1 MFQLFTLMKINSLI
15 LLITLCCTG
24 CTNTSKKQSIQN
36 ETADKTTEI
45 HYAKGFTI
53 HHFKDYTQLIVRNP
67 WDTTRILDTY
77 ILVDR
82 NKQLPVKLPE
92 GIIVRTPVERV
103 AFASSV
109 HAGMWNQLNKA
120 QLTVGVC
127 EPEYFSIPVIV
138 EGLKN
143 GKIADLGMATSINIE
158 KLIAAAPEILVVSPF
173 ENTKRTEFE
182 KVNLVVVKDASY
194 MEDSP
199 LGRAEWIKFEAAFT
213 NQDKLA
219 DKIFANIAQN
229 YTKLC
234 QRVAQTTTR
243 PTVFTDK
250 KFGDIWYVAGGRS
263 YMGRFLGDAG
273 ADYLWKDLNQSG
285 SMPYTFEKVY
295 AKAVKAD
302 YWLIKYND
310 MRVDLTYETLKNE
323 YPLYANFKAFRQK
336 QIFTINTAK
345 TPYYEAGPMEPDK
358 VLADLVAVFH
368 PELLPGY
375 KPTYY
380 YSLQESN

>member
-1 MFQLFTLMKINSLI
+1 
-15 LLITLCCTG
+15 
-24 CTNTSKKQSIQN
+24 
-36 ETADKTTEI
+36 
-45 HYAKGFTI
+45 
-53 HHFKDYTQLIVRNP
+53 
-67 WDTTRILDTY
+67 
-77 ILVDR
+77 
-82 NKQLPVKLPE
+82 
-92 GIIVRTPVERV
+92 
-103 AFASSV
+103 
-109 HAGMWNQLNKA
+109 
-120 QLTVGVC
+120 
-127 EPEYFSIPVIV
+127 
-138 EGLKN
+138 
-143 GKIADLGMATSINIE
+143 
-158 KLIAAAPEILVVSPF
+158 
-173 ENTKRTEFE
+173 
-182 KVNLVVVKDASY
+182 VKDASY

-199 LGRAEWIKFEAAFT
+199 LGRAEWIKFEATFT

-219 DKIFANIAQN
+219 DKIFTNIAQN

-336 QIFTINTAK
+336 HIFTINTAK

-380 YSLQESN
+380 YSLQKTN

>member
-1 MFQLFTLMKINSLI
+1 MAFVTVICFLG
-15 LLITLCCTG
+15 CTG
-24 CTNTSKKQSIQN
+24 SHQKHNNLSLAIEQN
-36 ETADKTTEI
+36 KEVS
-45 HYAKGFTI
+45 YAKGFRI
-53 HHFKDYTQLIVRNP
+53 NRFKDCTQLIVKNP
-67 WDTTRILDTY
+67 WDSTNVLERY
-77 ILVDR
+77 VLVDR
-82 NKQLPVKLPE
+82 NSKLPAHLPD
-92 GIIVRTPVERV
+92 GIVVRTPIERV
-103 AFASSV
+103 AFCSSV
-109 HAGMWNQLNKA
+109 HAGMWNRLNKA
-120 QLTVGVC
+120 HLTVGVC
-127 EPEYFSIPVIV
+127 EPEYFSLSVITR
-138 EGLKN
+138 GLKD
-143 GKIADLGMATSINIE
+143 GRIADLGMATSINIE

-234 QRVAQTTTR
+234 QRVAHTTSR

-336 QIFTINTAK
+336 HIFTINTAK

-380 YSLQESN
+380 YSLQKTN

>member
-1 MFQLFTLMKINSLI
+1 MTIKNLAFVTVICFLG
-15 LLITLCCTG
+15 CTG
-24 CTNTSKKQSIQN
+24 SHQKHNNPSLAIEQN
-36 ETADKTTEI
+36 KEVS
-45 HYAKGFTI
+45 YAKGFRI
-53 HHFKDYTQLIVRNP
+53 NRFKDCTQLIVKNP
-67 WDTTRILDTY
+67 WDSTSVLERY
-77 ILVDR
+77 VLVDR
-82 NKQLPVKLPE
+82 NRKLPAHLPD
-92 GIIVRTPVERV
+92 GIVVRTPIERV
-103 AFASSV
+103 AFCSSV
-109 HAGMWNQLNKA
+109 HAGMWNRLNKA
-120 QLTVGVC
+120 HLTVGVC
-127 EPEYFSIPVIV
+127 EPEYFSLPVITR
-138 EGLKN
+138 GLKD
-143 GKIADLGMATSINIE
+143 GTIADLGMATSINIE

-234 QRVAQTTTR
+234 LRVAHTTSR

-336 QIFTINTAK
+336 QVFTINTAK

-380 YSLQESN
+380 YSLQKGN